1 MPEALITGASSG
13 IGAAFAR
20 RLSHDGYDLI
30 LVGRDASR
38 LAGPGGTALV
48 ADLTTDEGI
57 DVVAER
63 AAGVDLLV
71 NNAGFG
77 NPARFGDAPLEDEL
91 RMLKIHCEA
100 VLRLTSAALGG
111 MAARGTGDG
120 VINVASVSAFSG
132 RGSYGASKAWE
143 VYFSLGV
150 TADLASRGRRERV
163 MALCP
168 GFTRTKFHE
177 RAGMDV
183 AGVPKFMWL
192 DADRVAADAMRDFK
206 RGASVSIPGVQYKA
220 IAALARLSPLSLTAR
235 LGSRTGR
242 GYELFEQ
249 FGLARGHLTPRY
261 ACAVSP
267 KKRGSS
273 KRPPHRKGL
282 SGNPERPLAYLA
294 A

>member
-1 MPEALITGASSG
+1 MPEALVTGASSG

-20 RLSHDGYDLI
+20 RLARDGYDLI

-38 LAGPGGTALV
+38 LSVADPDVKPAVLV
-48 ADLTTDEGI
+48 ADLATDDGI
-57 DVVAER
+57 AAVAER
-63 AAGVDLLV
+63 ATGVDLLV

-91 RMLKIHCEA
+91 RMLKVHCEA
-100 VLRLTSAALGG
+100 VLRLTSAALEG
-111 MAARGTGDG
+111 MASRDADGGARRG

-150 TADLASRGRRERV
+150 TADLASRGRPEHV

-168 GFTRTKFHE
+168 GFTRTEFHQ
-177 RAGMDV
+177 RAGMSVTD
-183 AGVPKFMWL
+183 VPKFMWL
-192 DADRVAADAMRDFK
+192 DANRVAADAMRDFK

-220 IAALARLSPLSLTAR
+220 LATLTRLAPLSLTAR

-242 GYELFEQ
+242 GYKL
-249 FGLARGHLTPRY
+249 LP
-261 ACAVSP
+261 
-267 KKRGSS
+267 
-273 KRPPHRKGL
+273 
-282 SGNPERPLAYLA
+282 
-294 A
+294 